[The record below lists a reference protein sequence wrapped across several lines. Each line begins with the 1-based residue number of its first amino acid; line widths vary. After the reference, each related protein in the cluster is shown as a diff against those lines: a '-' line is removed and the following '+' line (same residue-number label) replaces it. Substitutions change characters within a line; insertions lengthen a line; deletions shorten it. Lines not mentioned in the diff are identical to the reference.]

1 MHPAPPLRSH
11 AAAEFRP
18 RQPGVHVLM
27 GDGRHGRRA
36 RPVAE
41 AWVALALASGHVV
54 HWIDGACRLDPGRF
68 SPWLAQLGVGPRAL
82 RSLRVARGF
91 TAHQC
96 AAMVAR
102 LPNEVQSSGSRLV
115 VVDAPMAM
123 FDDDELRARER
134 RDMVRHLCGDL
145 EQTVHANAT
154 TVVVIHGR
162 HGPKTHRWR
171 TQRLAHM
178 ARSLVEVTAGRD
190 GRLRIRRGQA
200 PWRLLQPLRSRHVSD
215 HRQPTLA
222 EWSPERLQ
230 VPTERCEQRPCRAV
244 EATDVNVEGRSE
256 AC

>member
-1 MHPAPPLRSH
+1 MHPAPAIRSR

-18 RQPGVHVLM
+18 RQPGVHVLV

-68 SPWLAQLGVGPRAL
+68 SPWLARLGVGPRAL

-96 AAMVAR
+96 AAMVKR
-102 LPNEVQSSGSRLV
+102 LPDEVRDSGSRLV

-123 FDDDELRARER
+123 FDDDELRAREK
-134 RDMVRHLCGDL
+134 RDLVRHLCADL
-145 EQTVHANAT
+145 ERTVHANAT

-162 HGPKTHRWR
+162 HGSGAHAWR
-171 TQRLAHM
+171 AQRLANI
-178 ARSLVEVTAGRD
+178 AQSRLEVNSGND
-190 GRLRIRRGQA
+190 GVLRLRREGGA
-200 PWRLLQPLRSRHVSD
+200 WCLLHPLRSRSVTEHG
-215 HRQPTLA
+215 QPTLA
-222 EWSPERLQ
+222 EWSLKGLQ
-230 VPTERCEQRPCRAV
+230 PPAERCKQRPRRPVKAADMDLQSRP
-244 EATDVNVEGRSE
+244 EMG
-256 AC
+256 